1 MDGSTFITITFLNLW
16 WIALWGIT
24 FIMVEYISGKSK
36 IIELFIYVCMMISI
50 IVVLSRNPDLMP
62 HIV

>member
-16 WIALWGIT
+16 WIALWGIVLIT
-24 FIMVEYISGKSK
+24 VEYLSGKSK
-36 IIELFIYVCMMISI
+36 TIELFIYISMMIVI
-50 IVVLSRNPDLMP
+50 IIILSRNPHLIP

>member
-16 WIALWGIT
+16 WIALWGIVLIT
-24 FIMVEYISGKSK
+24 VEYLSGKSK
-36 IIELFIYVCMMISI
+36 TIELFIYISMMIVI
-50 IVVLSRNPDLMP
+50 IVVLSRNPHLIP

>member
-24 FIMVEYISGKSK
+24 LIVIEYVSGKSK
-36 IIELFIYVCMMISI
+36 IIELFIYVSMMIMI
-50 IVVLSRNPDLMP
+50 LVVLGRNPHLIP

>member
-16 WIALWGIT
+16 WIALWGIVLIT
-24 FIMVEYISGKSK
+24 VEYLSGKSK
-36 IIELFIYVCMMISI
+36 TIELFIYISMMIVI
-50 IVVLSRNPDLMP
+50 IVILSRNPHLIP

>member
-16 WIALWGIT
+16 WIALWGIVLIT
-24 FIMVEYISGKSK
+24 VEYLSGKSK
-36 IIELFIYVCMMISI
+36 TIELFIYISMMIVI
-50 IVVLSRNPDLMP
+50 IVVLSRNPQLIP